1 MRSIRTKIMLL
12 TMCAIVIA
20 VSIVT
25 VIAVVSIDR
34 LGNNSADEMLY
45 LLCETGQK
53 NLNTYFD
60 SAEESVT
67 KLSKVTEDDLK
78 KTGSEELAEHVERM
92 RSAFDKIMYRSNAV
106 LTYYYRIDPAVSKKI
121 KGFWYT
127 NLDGEGFRENEVTD
141 ITLYDTNDTS
151 ELQWLTI
158 PKATGNPVWI
168 SPYITESIDV
178 RVISYNVPIYW
189 NDEFIGVIGAEIDY
203 SLMSTEVK
211 HITLYDNGYAFIT
224 DNDGNLI
231 YHPYIDAT
239 ILTDMS
245 RPDVPPEV
253 MTENSH
259 YRYIADGQEK
269 MGVWLPLDNGMRL
282 HVSVPTSEVNET
294 WKKMVGNILVTS
306 VLLLLVL
313 SVIISRY
320 ALRLTKPLNELTK
333 ATEQVNR
340 GDYNIKLSYDKDD
353 EVGILTK
360 TFTNLVNNLQNEIH
374 ALAESELANKAKSSF
389 LSNMSHEIRTP
400 ITTVLGMNEIISRET
415 TDDNILGYCNNI
427 RVAGNNLLGIIN
439 DILDFSKIESG
450 KMELIPAPYSVKE
463 LFGDLYNMVQIRASD
478 KGLSLKLEID
488 PHLPTELV
496 GDALRIK
503 QVVTN
508 LLTNAIKYTEKGT
521 VTLTAS
527 LKNKDDKKATIYIA
541 VSDTGIGIK
550 EEEMPK
556 LFEKFDRLDTRRT
569 YTIEG
574 TGLGLAITKKL
585 LVMMGTDIDV
595 KSAYNVGST
604 FSFNLEQEISNP
616 AEIGL
621 VDVQSMNAMEH
632 TRLDRFSFIAPNSH
646 ILLVDDTVMN
656 LEVIKGLL
664 KPTQLQVDVASSG
677 QECIELFS
685 ANSYDLVFLD
695 YRMPQMNGVE
705 TLKALKEKE
714 PEKAAATPIISLTAN
729 AIQGERERMIEA
741 GFTDYLTKPVNI
753 SDMDAVLV
761 KYLPENA
768 VELTDGND
776 AEEEDPYEGI
786 PQEAFELSWLDPKEA
801 VEYCGSG
808 PLFME
813 ALEFFANVTERNA
826 ELIEKCV
833 EEGDIELYTTKVH
846 SLKSTSLSVGLKDFS
861 ARAKK
866 LELAGK
872 SNDIETIKRDTPDFL
887 KSYRKIR
894 DDLEAILAK
903 AANE

>member
-1 MRSIRTKIMLL
+1 ML
-12 TMCAIVIA
+12 CV
-20 VSIVT
+20 
-25 VIAVVSIDR
+25 
-34 LGNNSADEMLY
+34 
-45 LLCETGQK
+45 TGQK
-53 NLNTYFD
+53 NLNSYFD

-67 KLSKVTEDDLK
+67 KLAKVAEEDLK
-78 KTGSEELAEHVERM
+78 KTGSGELPEHVERV
-92 RSAFDKIMYRSNAV
+92 RSTFEKIMYRSSNV
-106 LTYYYRIDPAVSKKI
+106 LTYYYRIDPEVSKKV

-127 NLDGEGFRENEVTD
+127 NLDGEGFREHEVTD

-151 ELQWLTI
+151 ELQWFTI
-158 PKATGNPVWI
+158 PKATGESIWI
-168 SPYITESIDV
+168 SPYFTESIDV
-178 RVISYNVPIYW
+178 RVLSYNVPIYW

-224 DNDGNLI
+224 DNDGNLM
-231 YHPYIDAT
+231 YHPYIDTT
-239 ILTDMS
+239 ILTDMN
-245 RPDVPPEV
+245 RPDVPSGI
-253 MTENSH
+253 MTANNH
-259 YRYIADGQEK
+259 YHYIADGQEK

-294 WKKMVGNILVTS
+294 WKKMVGNILIAS
-306 VLLLLVL
+306 VLLLLIL
-313 SVIISRY
+313 SVIISRF

-333 ATEQVNR
+333 ATEQVDR
-340 GDYNIKLSYDKDD
+340 GDYNIKLSYDKND

-360 TFTNLVNNLQNEIH
+360 TFTNLVKNLQNEIH

-427 RVAGNNLLGIIN
+427 RIAGNNLLGIIN

-450 KMELIPAPYSVKE
+450 KMELIPTSYSVKE
-463 LFGDLYNMVQIRASD
+463 LFGDLYNMVQIRAND
-478 KGLSLKLEID
+478 KGLNLKLEID
-488 PHLPTELV
+488 PHLPAELV
-496 GDALRIK
+496 GDELRIK

-541 VSDTGIGIK
+541 VTDTGIGIK

-595 KSAYNVGST
+595 KSTYNVGSK

-616 AEIGL
+616 AEIGQ
-621 VDVQSMNAMEH
+621 VDVRSMNTMDRS
-632 TRLDRFSFIAPNSH
+632 RLDRFSFVAPNCH

-664 KPTQLQVDVASSG
+664 KPTQLQIDVASSG
-677 QECIELFS
+677 LECIELFS

-714 PEKAAATPIISLTAN
+714 PEKAASTPIISLTAN

-741 GFTDYLTKPVNI
+741 GFTDYLPKPVNI

-768 VELTDGND
+768 VELADGND
-776 AEEEDPYEGI
+776 AEEVDPYEGI
-786 PQEAFELSWLDPKEA
+786 PQEAFECSWLDAKEG

-808 PLFME
+808 TMYME
-813 ALEFFANVTERNA
+813 ALEFFANATERNA
-826 ELIEKCV
+826 NLIEKCV

-846 SLKSTSLSVGLKDFS
+846 SLKSTSLSVGLKELS
-861 ARAKK
+861 AKAKQ

-872 SNDIETIKRDTPDFL
+872 NNDIETINRDTPDLL